1 MRALADAVLLAAVAV
16 GSVRSARAML
26 RASWPRRSPAAAI
39 LLWQALGLAGGLAAV
54 GALLAIGVSGPGNHV
69 GVIGGLA
76 VLVGRVESGQ
86 LIAPHQSP
94 VLTAL
99 RLTFLM
105 AGFALLAVLYSVLA
119 VAFADAIGARR
130 RQRELLALLAHGDPK
145 VPGALVIDYPAAA
158 AYCLPGIRSQIVVSV
173 GTLDLLAPAELTAVL
188 AHERAHLRARHDLVL
203 IPFTSLRRALPR
215 SAGIAEAHRTVALL
229 VEMMADDRALRVRG
243 LLPKELAT
251 ALVRFGTAG
260 ADCAPAG
267 ALAVAEGELTAR
279 VLRLLTPP
287 PPLSR
292 AAQAAVVLTAALV
305 VATPLLLLVT
315 PLKPDQDQH
324 QPVERTAV
332 PPVRPTRVI
341 REWPYQA
348 EQRSVRKNLD
358 FEFDLPGTVRAVV
371 GRAAALE
378 LADLRADVGQV
389 DRGGDEGDHGEEPD
403 RAAVGGGVEPEHE
416 GHAEDDQPQWLG
428 QLAGRDE
435 GRGGSDDA
443 VDKRPRLDHERR
455 DGKRHEEVGQRGVG
469 AIAHD

>member
-86 LIAPHQSP
+86 LIAPDQSP

-105 AGFALLAVLYSVLA
+105 AGFALLAVLYSVLV

-203 IPFTSLRRALPR
+203 IPFTSLRRAFPR
-215 SAGIAEAHRTVALL
+215 SAGVAEAHRTVALL

-305 VATPLLLLVT
+305 VATPVLLLVT
-315 PLKPDQDQH
+315 PLRPDQDQH
-324 QPVERTAV
+324 SRSNGPLFH
-332 PPVRPTRVI
+332 PFGRP
-341 REWPYQA
+341 ELSGSWPYQA

-358 FEFDLPGTVRAVV
+358 FEFDLPGTVRAAV

-378 LADLRADVGQV
+378 LADLRPDVGQV
-389 DRGGDEGDHGEEPD
+389 DRGRDEGDHGEEPD
-403 RAAVGGGVEPEHE
+403 RAAVRGRVEPEHE

-428 QLAGRDE
+428 QLAHRDE
-435 GRGGSDDA
+435 GRGGPDDA

-455 DGKRHEEVGQRGVG
+455 DGERHEEVGQRSVG